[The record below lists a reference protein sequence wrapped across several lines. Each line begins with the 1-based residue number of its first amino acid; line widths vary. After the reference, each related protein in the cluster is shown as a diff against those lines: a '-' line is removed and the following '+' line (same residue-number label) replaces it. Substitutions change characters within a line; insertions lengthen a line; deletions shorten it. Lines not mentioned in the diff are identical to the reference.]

1 MKIFVK
7 TLLGETLTLDCEPTD
22 TIKDIKIKISQKNL
36 KVLDHY
42 EYKRTNPNQSPK
54 DVIENPTAI
63 YTDLTPDKQRL
74 IYAGRM
80 LEDDQTL
87 LD

>member
-54 DVIENPTAI
+54 DILENPTAI
-63 YTDLTPDKQRL
+63 YTNLTPDKQRL

-80 LEDDQTL
+80 LEDVQTL

>member
-1 MKIFVK
+1 MI
-7 TLLGETLTLDCEPTD
+7 
-22 TIKDIKIKISQKNL
+22 
-36 KVLDHY
+36 

-54 DVIENPTAI
+54 DILENPTAI
-63 YTDLTPDKQRL
+63 YTNLTPDKQRL